1 LGHCQLWS
9 VIWNTYNLLCLQVK
23 LSCCRS
29 TPADSPNADF
39 ISHLHT
45 IRDHRI
51 LTSDE
56 VGIRAYSTAIAAIQA
71 YPYPL
76 TSSSEVMLLPG
87 CHIKISALFH
97 SWLCSHTDPKLRT
110 IPDVEK
116 LKLNENLVGLAML
129 HKIWGVGPETAR
141 EWWFVKGWRSVD
153 DVVEY
158 GWKGLTRVQQIGV
171 KYYDDFQKPMPR
183 WEAERIRGV
192 YPAVTMPAIS
202 TIPFHT
208 REKKRN
214 KKKQK
219 LAAY

>member
-1 LGHCQLWS
+1 MSAQLYELCRL
-9 VIWNTYNLLCLQVK
+9 TFLCLQVK

-39 ISHLHT
+39 IAHLHT
-45 IRDHRI
+45 IRDHRT

-56 VGIRAYSTAIAAIQA
+56 VGIRAYSTAIATLQA

-76 TSSSEVMLLPG
+76 ISSSEIVLLPG
-87 CHIKISALFH
+87 CNVKIAALFH
-97 SWLCSHTDPKLRT
+97 SWLSSHTDPKLRT
-110 IPDVEK
+110 VPDVEK

-129 HKIWGVGPETAR
+129 HRIWGVGPETAR
-141 EWWFVKGWRSVD
+141 EWWFVRGWRNVD

-171 KYYDDFQKPMPR
+171 KYYDDFQKPMMR

-192 YPAVTMPAIS
+192 YYAVTILAVRKHNF
-202 TIPFHT
+202 IPYK
-208 REKKRN
+208 RKKDIEKRYR
-214 KKKQK
+214 K
-219 LAAY
+219 LTDI